1 MLHII
6 TLHIR
11 QQSHY
16 ITTFITIIFESNIS
30 VSLSTPFET
39 IRLTRI
45 IERSLKHI
53 IEEVL
58 RDLKKTIRDFVVGV
72 TSYRRKIGHEWFQHS
87 VTGARDRREC
97 CNSVKDLS
105 FRKIGEKIDQ
115 DDFSFEVE
123 RDSAA
128 LEFNGGGESWPLT
141 RRGASRKINRSRR
154 FCSGCRLGPRASRIQ
169 VADGYSR
176 ERHGDSGI
184 IAIGA

>member
-16 ITTFITIIFESNIS
+16 ITTLITIIFESNIF

-123 RDSAA
+123 RHRFAIKLDDTYCHQKLIIGTITRYPNLVRCFLNMTEDTLTSEDSARY
-128 LEFNGGGESWPLT
+128 LE
-141 RRGASRKINRSRR
+141 INNS
-154 FCSGCRLGPRASRIQ
+154 
-169 VADGYSR
+169 
-176 ERHGDSGI
+176 
-184 IAIGA
+184 